1 MKGALVKFFKWFFI
15 VAGIILVVLLVFGG
29 VLLLDWPWW
38 VGFFVLLGL
47 VGLGIACLFLK
58 KIWARR
64 REQQFV
70 NQIIEQDEAQ
80 MNRLA
85 EKDRGEAR
93 ELQDRWKEAIEA
105 LRRSH
110 LRKKGNP
117 LYVLPWYLVIG
128 ESASGKTTAIQSAR
142 LSSPFFEVNQV
153 SGLSGTRN
161 CDWWFFEQA
170 IVIDTAGRYTI
181 RIDEERDKDEWQKF
195 LALLAKYRQREPL
208 NGLIVSVAANK
219 VLETAPEAL
228 MQDGANVRRRIDELM
243 RVLGVKFPVYVLVTK
258 CDLVQG
264 MTQFCAQLPEPSLD
278 QAMGRINTDLTT
290 HVTTFLGE
298 AFDRIG
304 ERLRDLRLLIF
315 QKSEAKKIDPAFLLF
330 PEEFEKLKGGLEAF
344 MKGAFQE
351 NPYQE
356 TPILRGLFFSSGRQ
370 EGSPYSHFLQALGLI
385 EEREVLPGTS
395 KGLFLHDVF
404 AKILPKD
411 RTLFA
416 PTRRSL
422 EWNRITRNLGL
433 TSWIAVG
440 LAICGLLSFAFVKNL
455 RVLRLVTNEIS
466 ERAEFRGEILT
477 DMATLDRFRQATL
490 KVEEENRHW
499 IIPRFGLNQSH
510 DVEIGLKKY
519 YCDQFQK
526 SFLTSFDDQMT
537 ARMARFT
544 PAVPDDVLGSHV
556 SHVVRRINLIKGRLE
571 GFDLETLQK
580 KPQPAYDPALSSAAA
595 VTGTVNKG
603 LFGQL
608 YLYYLIWRFEPA
620 QLQTE
625 LTTLQKWLE
634 HLLALKPD
642 YHWLVGWASA
652 QPTLAPVAIEDF
664 WKGSLAMK
672 TEIRVAPAFTQKGK
686 GEIEAFLAEIEAALR
701 LPQMHAAAKSE
712 FAGWYPQQYLQ
723 SWNTFLALF
732 PKGVERLKGRDE
744 WQQTAARMAADDG
757 PYWAVLG
764 RAASELDIM
773 AFDKELPPWLK
784 LVLQLQLIKA
794 QIAAEAGTQDKGLLT
809 KAAETGKKLMGDLDK
824 MLSKVPGL
832 SLESQ
837 AKAVPAFRELQKGL
851 ENITPVSASRKL
863 AFEMT
868 GQVYGQDE
876 VTGQA
881 AYFTAT
887 KAEKAFRNLLTT
899 GNPNEEPFW
908 QLIDGPLAFLWIYMR
923 NETSCH
929 LQRQWEEEVLSETQG
944 VADGQIVQ
952 QRILGENGFA
962 WKFVKGTIAP
972 FLSRSPQKGGYYAKD
987 FHGETI
993 TLENALFACLNRGVS
1008 VAASA
1013 QAAAAAAAAAA
1024 AGGGEPAAPPPKT
1037 TFSVTLQALPTDA
1050 NPDARMKPSA
1060 THLEL
1065 RCDSGTQRL
1074 DNFNY
1079 PSGATFKWSAETC
1092 GDVFFTIKVGNVALT
1107 RVYDGELAFP
1117 KFLRDLRG
1125 GERTF
1130 TMDDRTLSAHRSE
1143 LEQMGIKYI
1152 TVRYRMTG
1160 QGPVIALL
1168 TPAPKPKPPP
1178 LVPIPNRIARCW
1190 DQ

>member
-38 VGFFVLLGL
+38 VGFFVLLGII
-47 VGLGIACLFLK
+47 GLGIAFLFLK

-70 NQIIEQDEAQ
+70 HQIIEQDEAQ

-85 EKDRGEAR
+85 EKDRSEAR

-181 RIDEERDKDEWQKF
+181 RIDEERDKEEWQKF
-195 LALLAKYRQREPL
+195 LSLLTKYRQREPL

-219 VLETAPEAL
+219 LLETGPEAL

-258 CDLVQG
+258 CDLIQG

-290 HVTTFLGE
+290 NVTTFLGE
-298 AFDRIG
+298 AFERIG

-315 QKSEAKKIDPAFLLF
+315 QKTEAKKIDPAFLLF
-330 PEEFEKLKGGLEAF
+330 PEEFEKLQSGLEAF

-433 TSWIAVG
+433 TSWIALG

-466 ERAEFRGEILT
+466 ERAEFRGEIVT
-477 DMATLDRFRQATL
+477 DMTTLDRFRQAIL

-499 IIPRFGLNQSH
+499 LIPRFGLNQSR
-510 DVEIGLKKY
+510 DVEMGLKRY

-526 SFLTSFDDQMT
+526 SFLASFDDQMVG
-537 ARMARFT
+537 RMTRFT
-544 PAVPDDVLGSHV
+544 PAVPDELLGQHV
-556 SHVVRRINLIKGRLE
+556 SHLVRRINLIKGRLE
-571 GFDLETLQK
+571 GFDLEALQK
-580 KPQPAYDPALSSAAA
+580 KPQPAYDPALSPAAA
-595 VTGTVNKG
+595 VTGTIGKG

-620 QLQTE
+620 QLNVE
-625 LTTLQKWLE
+625 LSTLQKWLE

-642 YHWLVGWASA
+642 LHWLVGWANA
-652 QPTLAPVAIEDF
+652 QPTLTPVALEDF

-672 TEIRVAPAFTQKGK
+672 TEIRVAPAYTQKGK
-686 GEIEAFLAEIEAALR
+686 EEIDAFVMEIEAAVKT
-701 LPQMHAAAKSE
+701 PQMLAAAKSD
-712 FAGWYPQQYLQ
+712 FAAWYPQQYLQ
-723 SWNTFLALF
+723 SWNSFLTLF

-744 WQQTAARMAADDG
+744 WQQTAAKMAGDDG
-757 PYWAVLG
+757 PYWAVLKT
-764 RAASELDIM
+764 AASELDIM
-773 AFDKELPPWLK
+773 ALDKDPPPWLR
-784 LVLQLQLIKA
+784 LR
-794 QIAAEAGTQDKGLLT
+794 IA
-809 KAAETGKKLMGDLDK
+809 
-824 MLSKVPGL
+824 
-832 SLESQ
+832 
-837 AKAVPAFRELQKGL
+837 
-851 ENITPVSASRKL
+851 
-863 AFEMT
+863 
-868 GQVYGQDE
+868 
-876 VTGQA
+876 
-881 AYFTAT
+881 
-887 KAEKAFRNLLTT
+887 
-899 GNPNEEPFW
+899 
-908 QLIDGPLAFLWIYMR
+908 
-923 NETSCH
+923 
-929 LQRQWEEEVLSETQG
+929 
-944 VADGQIVQ
+944 VADHQ
-952 QRILGENGFA
+952 
-962 WKFVKGTIAP
+962 
-972 FLSRSPQKGGYYAKD
+972 SPD
-987 FHGETI
+987 R
-993 TLENALFACLNRGVS
+993 RG
-1008 VAASA
+1008 
-1013 QAAAAAAAAAA
+1013 
-1024 AGGGEPAAPPPKT
+1024 
-1037 TFSVTLQALPTDA
+1037 
-1050 NPDARMKPSA
+1050 
-1060 THLEL
+1060 
-1065 RCDSGTQRL
+1065 SG
-1074 DNFNY
+1074 
-1079 PSGATFKWSAETC
+1079 
-1092 GDVFFTIKVGNVALT
+1092 
-1107 RVYDGELAFP
+1107 
-1117 KFLRDLRG
+1117 
-1125 GERTF
+1125 
-1130 TMDDRTLSAHRSE
+1130 
-1143 LEQMGIKYI
+1143 
-1152 TVRYRMTG
+1152 
-1160 QGPVIALL
+1160 
-1168 TPAPKPKPPP
+1168 
-1178 LVPIPNRIARCW
+1178 
-1190 DQ
+1190 

>member
-1 MKGALVKFFKWFFI
+1 MKGALIKFFKWFLI
-15 VAGIILVVLLVFGG
+15 VTGVILLVLLVFGG

-38 VGFFVLLGL
+38 VGFFVLLGII
-47 VGLGIACLFLK
+47 GLGIALLFLK

-70 NQIIEQDEAQ
+70 HQIIEQDEAQ
-80 MNRLA
+80 MSRLA
-85 EKDRGEAR
+85 EKDRSEAR

-181 RIDEERDKDEWQKF
+181 RIDEERDKEEWQKF
-195 LALLAKYRQREPL
+195 LTLLTKYRQREPL
-208 NGLIVSVAANK
+208 NGLIVTVAANK
-219 VLETAPEAL
+219 LLETGSETL

-258 CDLVQG
+258 CDLIQG
-264 MTQFCAQLPEPSLD
+264 MTQFCGQLPESTLD

-290 HVTTFLGE
+290 NVGAFLGE
-298 AFDRIG
+298 AFERIG

-315 QKSEAKKIDPAFLLF
+315 QKAEAQKIDPALLLF
-330 PEEFEKLKGGLEAF
+330 PEEFEKLKSGLESF

-422 EWNRITRNLGL
+422 EWNRVTRNLGL
-433 TSWIAVG
+433 TSWIALG

-466 ERAEFRGEILT
+466 ERAEFRGEIVT
-477 DMATLDRFRQATL
+477 DMTTLDRFRQAIL
-490 KVEEENRHW
+490 KVEAENRNW
-499 IIPRFGLNQSH
+499 LIPRFGLNQSR
-510 DVEIGLKKY
+510 DVETGLKRY

-526 SFLTSFDDQMT
+526 SFLTAFDDQMVG
-537 ARMARFT
+537 RMARFT
-544 PAVPDDVLGSHV
+544 PAVPDDVLGHHV
-556 SHVVRRINLIKGRLE
+556 SHLVRRINLIKGRLE

-580 KPQPAYDPALSSAAA
+580 KPQPAYDPALSPSSALPA
-595 VTGTVNKG
+595 TVGKG

-620 QLQTE
+620 QLNVE
-625 LTTLQKWLE
+625 LTSLQKWLE

-642 YHWLVGWASA
+642 LHWLVGWANA
-652 QPTLAPVAIEDF
+652 EPTLAPVALEDF
-664 WKGSLAMK
+664 WKGSLAMP
-672 TEIRVAPAFTQKGK
+672 TEIRVVPAYTQQGK
-686 GEIEAFLAEIEAALR
+686 EAIAAFIAEIEAALR
-701 LPQMHAAAKSE
+701 LPQMHAAARSE
-712 FAGWYPQQYLQ
+712 FAAWYPQQYVQ
-723 SWNTFLALF
+723 SWDTFLTLF
-732 PKGVERLKGRDE
+732 PRGVERLKGRDE
-744 WQQTAARMAADDG
+744 WQQTAARMAGDDG
-757 PYWAVLG
+757 PYWAVLNK
-764 RAASELDIM
+764 AASELDLM
-773 AFDKELPPWLK
+773 AFDQDLPPWLK
-784 LVLQLQLIKA
+784 LVLQLQIIKV
-794 QIAAEAGTQDKGLLT
+794 QIAAEAASQDKGLLT
-809 KAAETGKKLMGDLDK
+809 KAAESGKKLMGDLEK

-832 SLESQ
+832 SLEAQ
-837 AKAVPAFRELQKGL
+837 AKAVQAYREFQKSL
-851 ENITPVSASRKL
+851 NDITPVSASRKL
-863 AFEMT
+863 AFELT

-881 AYFTAT
+881 ALFTAS
-887 KAEKAFRNLLTT
+887 KAQKAFKNLLTA
-899 GNPNEEPFW
+899 GNQNEEPFW
-908 QLIDGPLAFLWIYMR
+908 RLIDGPLAFLWSYMR
-923 NETSCH
+923 NETACH

-944 VADGQIVQ
+944 VADRYLVQ
-952 QRILGENGFA
+952 QRILGEDGFA
-962 WKFVKGTIAP
+962 WKFVKGTIGP

-993 TLENALFACLNRGVS
+993 ALESALFTCLNKGVS
-1008 VAASA
+1008 VAATSS
-1013 QAAAAAAAAAA
+1013 AAAAAAAAAA
-1024 AGGGEPAAPPPKT
+1024 IGGAAPPPPKT
-1037 TFSVTLQALPTDA
+1037 TFSVTLQTLPTDA
-1050 NPDARMKPSA
+1050 NPDAIAKPSA

-1065 RCDSGTQRL
+1065 RCESGPQKL

-1079 PSGATFKWSAETC
+1079 PSSATFKWSPETC
-1092 GDVFFTIKVGNVALT
+1092 GEVFFTIKVGDVVLT
-1107 RVYDGELAFP
+1107 RVYDGELGFP

-1130 TMDDRTLSAHRSE
+1130 TLNDHPLNLRKAD
-1143 LEQMGIKYI
+1143 LERLGVRHI
-1152 TVRYRMTG
+1152 TVKYRMSG
-1160 QGPVIALL
+1160 HGPVIAQL
-1168 TPAPKPKPPP
+1168 TPAPKPQPPP